1 MSGNQCSA
9 DTREAVAFELWQRFA
24 PVHHIGWADETHKA
38 EYYAAADGVLAVLPA
53 PAQAVAVTPAAPVGM
68 DWTLS
73 DEAKQQ
79 IDEINRNIREA
90 PANVVRLSAGAL
102 DYLDTLSGARKE
114 AMESHASMLP
124 QCSAASASDRQLAEQ
139 LWAKLCTDCAHVG
152 APEKCD
158 CLDDI
163 LEALAAIRAVPQTVW
178 MPIETAPKGPAISV
192 ARKGGQRDDGSTY
205 WYQAVGHYDPNL
217 GHFHK
222 SYGELYGEPEV
233 WARYPEN
240 PEHCPPVTRPQRVP
254 Q

>member
-1 MSGNQCSA
+1 MTKDHTFN
-9 DTREAVAFELWQRFA
+9 D
-24 PVHHIGWADETHKA
+24 
-38 EYYAAADGVLAVLPA
+38 
-53 PAQAVAVTPAAPVGM
+53 AQAVAVTPAAPVGM

-124 QCSAASASDRQLAEQ
+124 QCSAGSAELALDELDLLIQEYDPEQSDWRFRKSVLMQLIAR
-139 LWAKLCTDCAHVG
+139 
-152 APEKCD
+152 
-158 CLDDI
+158 
-163 LEALAAIRAVPQTVW
+163 IRPATLRNEPQTVW